1 MSLYYFT
8 KRNSLFGRV
17 CSYVLTFVLV
27 LSMALGCVV
36 LPQRVS
42 TSVKAATTAKYRNVM
57 YYGDWSI
64 YSGQKNFTPD
74 KIDGSLITHLNFAF
88 MDADANGDLITTDTW
103 ADYQNPNVGYS
114 VGSDN
119 KYAGV
124 LGAMVLLRQKYPNMK
139 IGISVGGWTR
149 SGDFPKLAAS
159 DKTRKNF
166 ANNVA
171 KFVHCYGY
179 DFVDIDW
186 EYPTADRDPDPEGNG
201 VAIDKGCKGSAAD
214 TKNFTLLLQEI
225 RNSLDSY
232 GKTDGKH
239 YELSVAMSASPT
251 MMSAIEYDKVLNI
264 VDFANMMTYDLN
276 GAWGGFTAHQTALYT
291 NPAYDGGDAALSVDS
306 CIKYLENKYGDGIEY
321 SKIVVG
327 VAPYTRGWKEVKKD
341 TGRDPKNPGLY
352 ADATGE
358 NGVTYAYGDIDSLIS
373 KYNLTKYWDDVA
385 KANYFYSE
393 STGMFFTCDTEES
406 VAEKGKYVREKH
418 LGGLI
423 SWMASLD
430 STNSITKTM
439 KESLYGSE
447 ALPKQ
452 NIIIPG
458 NDGVETTV
466 TASGD
471 TYTITVK
478 NTNPKITMPGGAKD
492 ISVMPWAEYFGK
504 TLSYPSIAI
513 ETQNGETLSGDWSAG
528 GTITSENGK
537 TVVTP
542 PEWSSKTLEPG
553 ASLTFTLKSGKGTAS
568 TGNIKGIVLRQR
580 AVSGGEILSTNLV
593 YGNGGS
599 EGTTVQN
606 TTKEQDVT
614 TTNKQETTKASETTT
629 KKPETTKAPET
640 TTKKTATGVYPVWSP
655 DNVHYKI
662 GDLVQYQDKVY
673 ECTYEHNSNS
683 GWSPTVAV
691 TLWKERTDLVA
702 GIEETTNASG
712 TEETT
717 QNNYTVNSKLPEHM
731 VTGYWHNFLNGSTAL
746 KLSDVPSYYDMICVA
761 FANSSTT
768 AGKVTFE
775 LDKDLST
782 ALGGYTKAQ
791 FIQDIKDAKAKGQ
804 HVIISVGGAEGTTY
818 ITNEESANQFATS
831 LISIIEEYGFEG
843 VDIDFEGSAVS
854 GTDYIA
860 EALRTVH
867 NHFGEDFIITMAP
880 ETYYFQDTNP
890 NGTMATSAYYRL
902 AYKIRDILTI
912 CYPQFYNSG
921 AMNGYNGFNAQ
932 VGTADFL
939 TSLSTLLLE
948 NGLRADQVALGL
960 PSTPKAASSGY
971 VSTDVISKAVTS
983 LVNGTSSGSFT
994 APKAYPT
1001 FRGVM
1006 TWSINWDA
1014 TNNYAWAKSM
1024 DSLMDSLEKHE
1035 QPTNQT
1041 TTTKTEVTTKNE
1053 ENTADQTT
1061 KTETTT
1067 KAETTSSSQTE
1078 ARPTEVIGLVKQSQD
1093 GGTVSF
1099 VWGQTNEQM
1108 ESGQTY
1114 RVYAD
1119 GKYVETF
1126 ALATSTSYTF
1136 TTNGKHIIKVTAN
1149 LNGYETEGK
1158 TIEVTI
1164 EGLETSETTKVAET
1178 TTKAPETT
1186 TKAPETTTK
1195 VAETTTK
1202 TPETTSSHKPTQG
1215 LNSRLLIGY
1224 YHTWD
1229 NSGNPFIKLR
1239 DVEKNWDVLNISF
1252 AEPVS
1257 AGSTDGKMKFN
1268 ISGLTA
1274 DYTKA
1279 DFKNDVKALQAQ
1291 GKKIVL
1297 SIGGYEGYFSLTSQS
1312 AVNQF
1317 VSDIK
1322 SIVDEYGFDG
1332 IDIDLEQ
1339 SSVQFESGKDTDINN
1354 PTSPKIV
1361 NMINAIRTIVNS
1373 YGDDF
1378 ILSWAP
1384 ETFYVQLGYQFY
1396 GGINQY
1402 CDARAGVYLPM
1413 INALRNETTY
1423 VHVQLY
1429 NSSPMI
1435 ATDNQSYNM
1444 GTKEGIVAMCNML
1457 LNGFYVNNYYT
1468 KSQTAEKYF
1477 APLRP
1482 DQVVIGVPSSAS
1494 AAGSGQVSNET
1505 LQSAF
1510 TELNNAHPGLRGIM
1524 TWSINWDSSQNKNLF
1539 AQSNGRFLDSLSG
1552 EETTKTPEIT
1562 TKAPETT
1569 TKVAETTKTPETTT
1583 KVAETTTKT
1592 PETTKVAETT
1602 KPSETTTKVAE
1613 TTTKTPETTKASEA
1627 TTKNDEI
1634 TKSGTTEPQQV
1645 TTTENGKNEGTTTT
1659 NAVIKDNGNVTTN
1672 SSVGNVKVPKVKIKK
1687 AIKKRSAKKA
1697 KIKLRAA
1704 KGVNGYQ
1711 IKISKSKKFKKAK
1724 TKKYKKAKF
1733 TIKKLKA
1740 NKKYYIRVRAYKVV
1754 NGITYY
1760 GKWSK
1765 RKIKMKK

>member
-214 TKNFTLLLQEI
+214 TQNFTLLLQEI

-232 GKTDGKH
+232 GKTDRKH

-291 NPAYDGGDAALSVDS
+291 NPAYDGGDASLSVDS
-306 CIKYLENKYGDGIEY
+306 CIKYLENKYGDDIDY

-471 TYTITVK
+471 TYTITIK
-478 NTNPKITMPGGAKD
+478 NTNEKVTMPGGAKD

-580 AVSGGEILSTNLV
+580 AVSGGEILSTKLA
-593 YGNGGS
+593 YGNGVS

-606 TTKEQDVT
+606 TTKEQHVT
-614 TTNKQETTKASETTT
+614 TTKKQETTKAPETTT
-629 KKPETTKAPET
+629 KKTETTKTPET

-683 GWSPTVAV
+683 AWSPTLAG
-691 TLWKERTDLVA
+691 TL
-702 GIEETTNASG
+702 
-712 TEETT
+712 
-717 QNNYTVNSKLPEHM
+717 
-731 VTGYWHNFLNGSTAL
+731 
-746 KLSDVPSYYDMICVA
+746 
-761 FANSSTT
+761 
-768 AGKVTFE
+768 
-775 LDKDLST
+775 
-782 ALGGYTKAQ
+782 
-791 FIQDIKDAKAKGQ
+791 
-804 HVIISVGGAEGTTY
+804 
-818 ITNEESANQFATS
+818 
-831 LISIIEEYGFEG
+831 
-843 VDIDFEGSAVS
+843 
-854 GTDYIA
+854 
-860 EALRTVH
+860 
-867 NHFGEDFIITMAP
+867 
-880 ETYYFQDTNP
+880 
-890 NGTMATSAYYRL
+890 
-902 AYKIRDILTI
+902 
-912 CYPQFYNSG
+912 
-921 AMNGYNGFNAQ
+921 
-932 VGTADFL
+932 
-939 TSLSTLLLE
+939 
-948 NGLRADQVALGL
+948 
-960 PSTPKAASSGY
+960 
-971 VSTDVISKAVTS
+971 
-983 LVNGTSSGSFT
+983 
-994 APKAYPT
+994 
-1001 FRGVM
+1001 
-1006 TWSINWDA
+1006 
-1014 TNNYAWAKSM
+1014 
-1024 DSLMDSLEKHE
+1024 
-1035 QPTNQT
+1035 
-1041 TTTKTEVTTKNE
+1041 
-1053 ENTADQTT
+1053 
-1061 KTETTT
+1061 
-1067 KAETTSSSQTE
+1067 
-1078 ARPTEVIGLVKQSQD
+1078 
-1093 GGTVSF
+1093 
-1099 VWGQTNEQM
+1099 
-1108 ESGQTY
+1108 
-1114 RVYAD
+1114 
-1119 GKYVETF
+1119 
-1126 ALATSTSYTF
+1126 
-1136 TTNGKHIIKVTAN
+1136 
-1149 LNGYETEGK
+1149 
-1158 TIEVTI
+1158 
-1164 EGLETSETTKVAET
+1164 
-1178 TTKAPETT
+1178 
-1186 TKAPETTTK
+1186 
-1195 VAETTTK
+1195 
-1202 TPETTSSHKPTQG
+1202 
-1215 LNSRLLIGY
+1215 
-1224 YHTWD
+1224 
-1229 NSGNPFIKLR
+1229 
-1239 DVEKNWDVLNISF
+1239 
-1252 AEPVS
+1252 
-1257 AGSTDGKMKFN
+1257 
-1268 ISGLTA
+1268 
-1274 DYTKA
+1274 
-1279 DFKNDVKALQAQ
+1279 
-1291 GKKIVL
+1291 
-1297 SIGGYEGYFSLTSQS
+1297 
-1312 AVNQF
+1312 
-1317 VSDIK
+1317 
-1322 SIVDEYGFDG
+1322 
-1332 IDIDLEQ
+1332 
-1339 SSVQFESGKDTDINN
+1339 
-1354 PTSPKIV
+1354 
-1361 NMINAIRTIVNS
+1361 
-1373 YGDDF
+1373 
-1378 ILSWAP
+1378 
-1384 ETFYVQLGYQFY
+1384 
-1396 GGINQY
+1396 
-1402 CDARAGVYLPM
+1402 
-1413 INALRNETTY
+1413 
-1423 VHVQLY
+1423 
-1429 NSSPMI
+1429 
-1435 ATDNQSYNM
+1435 
-1444 GTKEGIVAMCNML
+1444 
-1457 LNGFYVNNYYT
+1457 
-1468 KSQTAEKYF
+1468 
-1477 APLRP
+1477 
-1482 DQVVIGVPSSAS
+1482 
-1494 AAGSGQVSNET
+1494 
-1505 LQSAF
+1505 
-1510 TELNNAHPGLRGIM
+1510 
-1524 TWSINWDSSQNKNLF
+1524 
-1539 AQSNGRFLDSLSG
+1539 
-1552 EETTKTPEIT
+1552 
-1562 TKAPETT
+1562 
-1569 TKVAETTKTPETTT
+1569 
-1583 KVAETTTKT
+1583 
-1592 PETTKVAETT
+1592 
-1602 KPSETTTKVAE
+1602 
-1613 TTTKTPETTKASEA
+1613 
-1627 TTKNDEI
+1627 
-1634 TKSGTTEPQQV
+1634 
-1645 TTTENGKNEGTTTT
+1645 
-1659 NAVIKDNGNVTTN
+1659 
-1672 SSVGNVKVPKVKIKK
+1672 
-1687 AIKKRSAKKA
+1687 
-1697 KIKLRAA
+1697 
-1704 KGVNGYQ
+1704 
-1711 IKISKSKKFKKAK
+1711 
-1724 TKKYKKAKF
+1724 
-1733 TIKKLKA
+1733 
-1740 NKKYYIRVRAYKVV
+1740 
-1754 NGITYY
+1754 
-1760 GKWSK
+1760 
-1765 RKIKMKK
+1765 

>member
-291 NPAYDGGDAALSVDS
+291 NPAYDGGDASLSVDS
-306 CIKYLENKYGDGIEY
+306 CIKYLENKYGDDIDY

-478 NTNPKITMPGGAKD
+478 NTNEKVTMPGGAKD

-614 TTNKQETTKASETTT
+614 TTKKQETTKASETTT

-673 ECTYEHNSNS
+673 ECTY
-683 GWSPTVAV
+683 
-691 TLWKERTDLVA
+691 
-702 GIEETTNASG
+702 
-712 TEETT
+712 
-717 QNNYTVNSKLPEHM
+717 
-731 VTGYWHNFLNGSTAL
+731 
-746 KLSDVPSYYDMICVA
+746 
-761 FANSSTT
+761 
-768 AGKVTFE
+768 
-775 LDKDLST
+775 
-782 ALGGYTKAQ
+782 
-791 FIQDIKDAKAKGQ
+791 
-804 HVIISVGGAEGTTY
+804 
-818 ITNEESANQFATS
+818 
-831 LISIIEEYGFEG
+831 
-843 VDIDFEGSAVS
+843 
-854 GTDYIA
+854 
-860 EALRTVH
+860 
-867 NHFGEDFIITMAP
+867 
-880 ETYYFQDTNP
+880 
-890 NGTMATSAYYRL
+890 
-902 AYKIRDILTI
+902 
-912 CYPQFYNSG
+912 
-921 AMNGYNGFNAQ
+921 
-932 VGTADFL
+932 
-939 TSLSTLLLE
+939 
-948 NGLRADQVALGL
+948 
-960 PSTPKAASSGY
+960 
-971 VSTDVISKAVTS
+971 
-983 LVNGTSSGSFT
+983 
-994 APKAYPT
+994 
-1001 FRGVM
+1001 
-1006 TWSINWDA
+1006 
-1014 TNNYAWAKSM
+1014 
-1024 DSLMDSLEKHE
+1024 
-1035 QPTNQT
+1035 
-1041 TTTKTEVTTKNE
+1041 
-1053 ENTADQTT
+1053 
-1061 KTETTT
+1061 
-1067 KAETTSSSQTE
+1067 
-1078 ARPTEVIGLVKQSQD
+1078 
-1093 GGTVSF
+1093 
-1099 VWGQTNEQM
+1099 
-1108 ESGQTY
+1108 
-1114 RVYAD
+1114 
-1119 GKYVETF
+1119 
-1126 ALATSTSYTF
+1126 
-1136 TTNGKHIIKVTAN
+1136 
-1149 LNGYETEGK
+1149 
-1158 TIEVTI
+1158 
-1164 EGLETSETTKVAET
+1164 
-1178 TTKAPETT
+1178 
-1186 TKAPETTTK
+1186 
-1195 VAETTTK
+1195 
-1202 TPETTSSHKPTQG
+1202 
-1215 LNSRLLIGY
+1215 
-1224 YHTWD
+1224 
-1229 NSGNPFIKLR
+1229 
-1239 DVEKNWDVLNISF
+1239 
-1252 AEPVS
+1252 
-1257 AGSTDGKMKFN
+1257 
-1268 ISGLTA
+1268 
-1274 DYTKA
+1274 
-1279 DFKNDVKALQAQ
+1279 
-1291 GKKIVL
+1291 
-1297 SIGGYEGYFSLTSQS
+1297 
-1312 AVNQF
+1312 
-1317 VSDIK
+1317 
-1322 SIVDEYGFDG
+1322 
-1332 IDIDLEQ
+1332 
-1339 SSVQFESGKDTDINN
+1339 
-1354 PTSPKIV
+1354 
-1361 NMINAIRTIVNS
+1361 
-1373 YGDDF
+1373 
-1378 ILSWAP
+1378 
-1384 ETFYVQLGYQFY
+1384 
-1396 GGINQY
+1396 
-1402 CDARAGVYLPM
+1402 
-1413 INALRNETTY
+1413 
-1423 VHVQLY
+1423 
-1429 NSSPMI
+1429 
-1435 ATDNQSYNM
+1435 
-1444 GTKEGIVAMCNML
+1444 
-1457 LNGFYVNNYYT
+1457 
-1468 KSQTAEKYF
+1468 
-1477 APLRP
+1477 
-1482 DQVVIGVPSSAS
+1482 
-1494 AAGSGQVSNET
+1494 
-1505 LQSAF
+1505 
-1510 TELNNAHPGLRGIM
+1510 
-1524 TWSINWDSSQNKNLF
+1524 
-1539 AQSNGRFLDSLSG
+1539 
-1552 EETTKTPEIT
+1552 
-1562 TKAPETT
+1562 
-1569 TKVAETTKTPETTT
+1569 
-1583 KVAETTTKT
+1583 
-1592 PETTKVAETT
+1592 
-1602 KPSETTTKVAE
+1602 
-1613 TTTKTPETTKASEA
+1613 
-1627 TTKNDEI
+1627 
-1634 TKSGTTEPQQV
+1634 
-1645 TTTENGKNEGTTTT
+1645 
-1659 NAVIKDNGNVTTN
+1659 
-1672 SSVGNVKVPKVKIKK
+1672 
-1687 AIKKRSAKKA
+1687 
-1697 KIKLRAA
+1697 
-1704 KGVNGYQ
+1704 
-1711 IKISKSKKFKKAK
+1711 
-1724 TKKYKKAKF
+1724 
-1733 TIKKLKA
+1733 
-1740 NKKYYIRVRAYKVV
+1740 
-1754 NGITYY
+1754 
-1760 GKWSK
+1760 
-1765 RKIKMKK
+1765 